1 MSKVAV
7 IIDDKFEDVEY
18 TDPAQA
24 YKNEGHELVHIGL
37 EEGKTVAGKKKGT
50 KVTIDRAVEQVDA
63 SEFDAL
69 LIPGGY
75 SPDKLRAHSTPVKF
89 VKEFVESDKPVFII
103 CHAAQLL
110 ITADVLKGRK
120 ITGYKSIV
128 QDIKNAGAEYIDK
141 EVVVDDNIVS
151 SRQPDDLPAFIR
163 ESIKLLN
170 KS

>member
-37 EEGKTVAGKKKGT
+37 EKGKTVTSKKKVT

-63 SEFDAL
+63 SEFEAL

-75 SPDKLRAHSTPVKF
+75 SPDKLRSHSAPVKF
-89 VKEFVESDKPVFII
+89 VKKFVESDKPCFHNLSCRSII
-103 CHAAQLL
+103 DH
-110 ITADVLKGRK
+110 
-120 ITGYKSIV
+120 S
-128 QDIKNAGAEYIDK
+128 
-141 EVVVDDNIVS
+141 
-151 SRQPDDLPAFIR
+151 
-163 ESIKLLN
+163 
-170 KS
+170 